1 MLGSPSASPHQPFSR
16 RLLLVKPIEGIPIDP
31 NKDIIP
37 IEGFTI

>member
-1 MLGSPSASPHQPFSR
+1 MLGDMTDRQTLGKI
-16 RLLLVKPIEGIPIDP
+16 LLLVKPIEGIAIDP